1 MTVLRF
7 LLLPLPPT
15 RALSHTRLPYS
26 ARRPLQVVYEGMYGT
41 PDLQAAACAA
51 ERLLLFAGGSGVTP
65 LASVLTALLRQE
77 KERDEA
83 VAAAGGGGGLGVAGM
98 GGGGA
103 EAPSG
108 AGWSVAEGVLQAAT
122 GLPRAPPR
130 VELVWAVQHQV
141 GEGGR
146 RVKRVGRWEGCG
158 WVRAKGVAE
167 TGTGQGL
174 GLG

>member
-1 MTVLRF
+1 
-7 LLLPLPPT
+7 
-15 RALSHTRLPYS
+15 
-26 ARRPLQVVYEGMYGT
+26 MYGT

-77 KERDEA
+77 RERDEA
-83 VAAAGGGGGLGVAGM
+83 VAAAAAGRGLGAGGAVGGGGV
-98 GGGGA
+98 

-108 AGWSVAEGVLQAAT
+108 AGWSVAEGVLQAAA

-141 GEGGR
+141 GE
-146 RVKRVGRWEGCG
+146 
-158 WVRAKGVAE
+158 AGVA
-167 TGTGQGL
+167 
-174 GLG
+174 